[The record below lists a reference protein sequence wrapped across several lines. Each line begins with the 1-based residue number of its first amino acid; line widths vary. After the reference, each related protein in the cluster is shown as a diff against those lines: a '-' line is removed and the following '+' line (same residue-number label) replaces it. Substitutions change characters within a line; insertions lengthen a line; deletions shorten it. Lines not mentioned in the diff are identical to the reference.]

1 MLNLIGSH
9 KPAESRCH
17 PKFATIM
24 LSEIPDDEFAAALDA
39 CAAEVLWEAGID
51 GPPVDALAVAEGLRL
66 VVTRDYSMQNRGRFV
81 RLADREE
88 NGGGVG
94 TIVVGVA
101 ERPEREQ
108 WAVAH
113 EIGES
118 IAYRVFE
125 RLGVAFDEA
134 LPTARELVANRLAS
148 ALLLPRRWFAV
159 DGREHD
165 WDLLELKE
173 RYSTASHE
181 LIARRML
188 EMRPAIVITV
198 CDQGRVHW
206 RRSNVSSRPPDLL
219 REEKS
224 AWQAVHHSGMPTCE
238 TLDSDTGLERVQCW
252 PVNEPGWKREI
263 IRSEVT
269 EF

>member
-1 MLNLIGSH
+1 MVGILTNS
-9 KPAESRCH
+9 
-17 PKFATIM
+17 ATLM

-39 CAAEVLWEAGID
+39 CAAEALWQAGVN
-51 GPPVDALAVAEGLRL
+51 GPPVDALAVAEGLHL
-66 VVTRDYSMQNRGRFV
+66 VVTRDYSMPNRGRFV
-81 RLADREE
+81 RLTEREE
-88 NGGGVG
+88 NGAGVG
-94 TIVVGVA
+94 TIVVGIA
-101 ERPEREQ
+101 DRPEREQ

-118 IAYRVFE
+118 IAYRVLE

-159 DGREHD
+159 DGREQD

-188 EMRPAIVITV
+188 EMRPAIVITI

-206 RRSNVSSRPPDLL
+206 RRSNLTSRPPDLL
-219 REEKS
+219 REEK
-224 AWQAVHHSGMPTCE
+224 AVWRAVHDTGLPMCE
-238 TLDSDTGLERVQCW
+238 TLDAETGLKRVRCW
-252 PVNEPGWKREI
+252 PVHEPGWKREI
-263 IRSEVT
+263 IRSEIV

>member
-1 MLNLIGSH
+1 
-9 KPAESRCH
+9 
-17 PKFATIM
+17 M
-24 LSEIPDDEFAAALDA
+24 LSEIPDDELAAALDA
-39 CAAEVLWEAGID
+39 CAAEVLWEAGIA
-51 GPPVDALAVAEGLRL
+51 GPPVDAIAVAEGLQL
-66 VVTRDYSMQNRGRFV
+66 VVTRDYSTSHRGHFV

-88 NGGGVG
+88 NSGGVG
-94 TIVVGVA
+94 TIVVGLA

-134 LPTARELVANRLAS
+134 LPTARELVANRMAT

-159 DGREHD
+159 DGRERD

-173 RYSTASHE
+173 RYCTASHE

-188 EMRPAIVITV
+188 EMRSLIVITV
-198 CDQGRVHW
+198 CDQGQVYW
-206 RRSNVSSRPPDLL
+206 RRSNVTSRPPDLL
-219 REEKS
+219 REEK
-224 AWQAVHHSGMPTCE
+224 AVWRSVYQTGLPMSE
-238 TLDSDTGLERVQCW
+238 TLDAETGLELVRCW
-252 PVNEPGWKREI
+252 PIHEPDWKREI
-263 IRSEVT
+263 IRSEIA

>member
-1 MLNLIGSH
+1 
-9 KPAESRCH
+9 
-17 PKFATIM
+17 M

-39 CAAEVLWEAGID
+39 CAAEVLWEAGVN
-51 GPPVDALAVAEGLRL
+51 GQPVHALAVGEGLQL
-66 VVTRDYSMQNRGRFV
+66 VLTQNFSMPNRGRFV

-94 TIVVGVA
+94 TIVVGIA

-134 LPTARELVANRLAS
+134 LPTSRELVANRLAS
-148 ALLLPRRWFAV
+148 ALLLPRRWIAV

-165 WDLLELKE
+165 WDLLELKD
-173 RYSTASHE
+173 RYPTASHE

-188 EMRPAIVITV
+188 EMRPAIVITL
-198 CDQGRVHW
+198 CDLGRVHW
-206 RRSNVSSRPPDLL
+206 RRSNAMARPPSMLA
-219 REEKS
+219 EERRI
-224 AWQAVHHSGMPTCE
+224 WQAANCTGLSVDE
-238 TLDSDTGLERVQCW
+238 FLDGETGLERVRCW
-252 PVNEPGWKREI
+252 PIHEPD
-263 IRSEVT
+263 
-269 EF
+269 